1 MATVYDVAK
10 YILEKTGAIS
20 TWKLQKL
27 CYYSQAW
34 ALAWTGKPLFPED
47 FEAWCNGP
55 VCRPLFKK
63 HKGSYWV
70 SEAVFGDADTDTL
83 TADEKD
89 TIDTVLN
96 SYGKMEP
103 YQLRA
108 QTHVELPWQE
118 ARRGLDEFDRG
129 DRIITKDSMGDYYGS
144 L

>member
-1 MATVYDVAK
+1 MPLVLGSCRNYAIIRK
-10 YILEKTGAIS
+10 LGLLLGRGNHCFQKILKHGAMG
-20 TWKLQKL
+20 LYVVL
-27 CYYSQAW
+27 Y
-34 ALAWTGKPLFPED
+34 L
-47 FEAWCNGP
+47 
-55 VCRPLFKK
+55 KK
-63 HKGSYWV
+63 HKGLYWV